1 MTRHLAFL
9 AVLTSLLVG
18 CQPAPP
24 TPTQLSEPDSDK
36 ARIHIH
42 TPRVK
47 VDVNPKG
54 TDRAVDVEVHPTAR

>member
-1 MTRHLAFL
+1 MIRHVVPLAL
-9 AVLTSLLVG
+9 LVSLFVG

-24 TPTQLSEPDSDK
+24 TPTQPSDPDNEK
-36 ARIHIH
+36 TRIHIH

-54 TDRAVDVEVHPTAR
+54 TDRAVDVEVHPTTR